1 MAETTYLT
9 KAELPTALN
18 VTNLDPSVQ
27 NAIIQQLISDG
38 LFPNANSKIWVES
51 DKLGGPLFDT
61 PAGGGPQP
69 VSKVQLLEVE
79 GTNVTVQT
87 DPKLKVI
94 VDDGTNNSGVNYL
107 SVIGQAHDVFV
118 ALGNSSTNVSLHDKG
133 NDTILAG
140 DGNDTLTANN
150 GNDLLIAGSGNDS
163 LVGGSGRD
171 TLIGGSGQD
180 TLVAGSSNTTLVA
193 GTGNTVIGEQGDLFT
208 TMAGS
213 GHDVYNI
220 FDGKGNSTINLG
232 SGGHDTVNLYTTAGN
247 DTINSGGG
255 VDTINFATESW
266 GDVASYTQ
274 MKGAHS
280 GEYLIKFTDGQ
291 SVLLNAHAD
300 PKGQT
305 GFVIEF
311 SDGTTFSLKGGS

>member
-213 GHDVYNI
+213 
-220 FDGKGNSTINLG
+220 LM
-232 SGGHDTVNLYTTAGN
+232 AR
-247 DTINSGGG
+247 
-255 VDTINFATESW
+255 
-266 GDVASYTQ
+266 
-274 MKGAHS
+274 
-280 GEYLIKFTDGQ
+280 
-291 SVLLNAHAD
+291 
-300 PKGQT
+300 
-305 GFVIEF
+305 VIRRSI
-311 SDGTTFSLKGGS
+311 SDLAGTTRSISTPRPATTPSTVAAASIPSTSPPNPGATWPATRR